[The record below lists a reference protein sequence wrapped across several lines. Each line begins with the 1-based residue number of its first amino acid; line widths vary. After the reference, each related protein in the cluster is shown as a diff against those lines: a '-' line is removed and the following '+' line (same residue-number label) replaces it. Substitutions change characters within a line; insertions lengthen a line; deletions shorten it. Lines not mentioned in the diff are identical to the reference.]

1 MGIFQDILN
10 ITQLV
15 NKYKLSVNRIYFGSD
30 DTLTLYFEEVKASL
44 GRRENL
50 EEKIMELQYMI
61 PSLEGKSGT
70 LRMENYTE
78 ETKTITFE
86 PD

>member
-1 MGIFQDILN
+1 MDIVLYMGELRV
-10 ITQLV
+10 L
-15 NKYKLSVNRIYFGSD
+15 LG
-30 DTLTLYFEEVKASL
+30 KAVD
-44 GRRENL
+44 L
-50 EEKIMELQYMI
+50 EEKIMELRYML
-61 PSLEGKSGT
+61 PELSGKKGT

>member
-1 MGIFQDILN
+1 
-10 ITQLV
+10 
-15 NKYKLSVNRIYFGSD
+15 
-30 DTLTLYFEEVKASL
+30 
-44 GRRENL
+44 
-50 EEKIMELQYMI
+50 MELQYMI

-70 LRMENYTE
+70 LRMESYTE

>member
-1 MGIFQDILN
+1 M
-10 ITQLV
+10 
-15 NKYKLSVNRIYFGSD
+15 NKYELSVNRIYFGSD
-30 DTLTLYFEEVKASL
+30 NTLTLYFGGVKASL
-44 GRRENL
+44 GKRENL

-70 LRMENYTE
+70 LRMESYTE

>member
-1 MGIFQDILN
+1 
-10 ITQLV
+10 
-15 NKYKLSVNRIYFGSD
+15 
-30 DTLTLYFEEVKASL
+30 
-44 GRRENL
+44 
-50 EEKIMELQYMI
+50 MI